1 MSALKTVRSYGALLP
16 LAILRI
22 LLGFLFLWSFLDKMF
37 GLGFSTKSANSMIN
51 GGSPTEGFLMYG
63 TDTMSFLAD
72 TPALVQVLDV
82 VIMAAFL
89 LLGIALIL
97 GIGMKLAAVGGTLL
111 LLLMYVSLFP
121 LTKAGSTNP
130 LVDYH
135 IMYMF
140 LLWAFYLSNA
150 GDVLGLGKWWKEQSL
165 VARYP
170 ILE

>member
-1 MSALKTVRSYGALLP
+1 MSALKTVKSYGALLP

-22 LLGFLFLWSFLDKMF
+22 LLGFMFLWSFLDKMF
-37 GLGFSTKSANSMIN
+37 GLGFSTKSANAMIN

-165 VARYP
+165 VARFP

>member
-22 LLGFLFLWSFLDKMF
+22 LLGFMFLWSFLDKMF
-37 GLGFSTKSANSMIN
+37 GLGFSTTSANAMIN
-51 GGSPTEGFLMYG
+51 GGSPTKGFLTYG
-63 TDTMSFLAD
+63 TDTLSFLAD
-72 TPALVQVLDV
+72 PTIVQILDV

-97 GIGMKLAAVGGTLL
+97 GIGMKIAAVGGTLL
-111 LLLMYVSLFP
+111 LLMMYVSLFP

-130 LVDYH
+130 IVDYH
-135 IMYMF
+135 IMYIF
-140 LLWAFYLSNA
+140 LLWALYLSNA
-150 GDVLGLGKWWKEQSL
+150 GDILGLGKWWKEQSL

>member
-22 LLGFLFLWSFLDKMF
+22 LLGFMFLWSFLDKMF
-37 GLGFSTKSANSMIN
+37 GLGFSTKSANAMIN

-97 GIGMKLAAVGGTLL
+97 GIGMKLATVGGTLL

-165 VARYP
+165 VARFP

>member
-51 GGSPTEGFLMYG
+51 GGSPTEGFLTYR
-63 TDTMSFLAD
+63 TDTLSFLAD
-72 TPALVQVLDV
+72 APALVQVLDV

-97 GIGMKLAAVGGTLL
+97 GIGMKIAAVGGTLL
-111 LLLMYVSLFP
+111 LLMMYVSLFP
-121 LTKAGSTNP
+121 LTKADSTNP

-165 VARYP
+165 VARFP

>member
-1 MSALKTVRSYGALLP
+1 
-16 LAILRI
+16 
-22 LLGFLFLWSFLDKMF
+22 
-37 GLGFSTKSANSMIN
+37 
-51 GGSPTEGFLMYG
+51 
-63 TDTMSFLAD
+63 
-72 TPALVQVLDV
+72 
-82 VIMAAFL
+82 L

-165 VARYP
+165 VARFP

>member
-22 LLGFLFLWSFLDKMF
+22 LLGFMFLWSFLDKMF
-37 GLGFSTKSANSMIN
+37 GLGFSTKSANAMIN
-51 GGSPTEGFLMYG
+51 GGSPTEGFLTYG
-63 TDTMSFLAD
+63 TDTLSFLAD

-97 GIGMKLAAVGGTLL
+97 GIGMKIAAVGGTLL
-111 LLLMYVSLFP
+111 LLMMYVSLFP

-130 LVDYH
+130 IVDYH
-135 IMYMF
+135 MMYIF
-140 LLWAFYLSNA
+140 LLWALYLSNA